1 MMLPEATLNELKS
14 LLNDTKKLFFGDAKP
29 HKFAMEGTLP
39 DGTKV
44 MIDGES
50 INVGVPVMVMDAEGN
65 TAPIAD
71 GEYEV
76 IMEEKYM
83 IVTVGG
89 LITEVK
95 GEEGEAVAPEAVAP
109 ESAPAEPA
117 PVEQPMGEGMP
128 KVDEETKV
136 KLASLEERIAKLESA
151 LGKSEEEKV
160 MAQEE
165 VGQSKQIVI
174 QLQSE
179 VEKLT
184 KSSSDLIN
192 IVDKLLN
199 SPASS
204 TTHKPKEKVVSAN
217 YATSMEE
224 FRKKY
229 MN

>member
-14 LLNDTKKLFFGDAKP
+14 LLNDTKKLFFGDAKA

-50 INVGVPVMVMDAEGN
+50 INVGIPVMVMDEQGN

-95 GEEGEAVAPEAVAP
+95 GENGEATTPDVTSPAEAMPTAPT
-109 ESAPAEPA
+109 EPA
-117 PVEQPMGEGMP
+117 PTEQPMVSAEKIQM
-128 KVDEETKV
+128 
-136 KLASLEERIAKLESA
+136 LEDRISKLESMISESA
-151 LGKSEEEKV
+151 NLQSEESSN
-160 MAQEE
+160 
-165 VGQSKQIVI
+165 SKQIVI
-174 QLQSE
+174 KLQSE
-179 VEKLT
+179 VERLT

-204 TTHKPKEKVVSAN
+204 TTHKPKEKVLSPSIGS
-217 YATSMEE
+217 TIEE

>member
-14 LLNDTKKLFFGDAKP
+14 LLNDTKKLFFGDAKA

-50 INVGVPVMVMDAEGN
+50 INVGIPVMVMDAEGN

-95 GEEGEAVAPEAVAP
+95 GENGEAPTPDVTSPAEAMPTAPT
-109 ESAPAEPA
+109 EPA
-117 PVEQPMGEGMP
+117 PTEQPMVSAEKIQM
-128 KVDEETKV
+128 
-136 KLASLEERIAKLESA
+136 LEDRISKLESMISESA
-151 LGKSEEEKV
+151 NLQSEESSN
-160 MAQEE
+160 
-165 VGQSKQIVI
+165 SKQIVI
-174 QLQSE
+174 KLQSE
-179 VEKLT
+179 VERLT

-204 TTHKPKEKVVSAN
+204 TTHKPKEKVLSPSIGS
-217 YATSMEE
+217 TIEE

>member
-1 MMLPEATLNELKS
+1 MMLPEATLNDLKS
-14 LLNDTKKLFFGDAKP
+14 LLNDTKKLFFGDAKS

-95 GEEGEAVAPEAVAP
+95 GEGEAVAPEAVAP

-136 KLASLEERIAKLESA
+136 KLASLEERISKLESA

-165 VGQSKQIVI
+165 VGKSKQIVI
-174 QLQSE
+174 QLQSD
-179 VEKLT
+179 VEKLS

-204 TTHKPKEKVVSAN
+204 TTHKPKEKVLSPSIGS
-217 YATSMEE
+217 TIEE

>member
-14 LLNDTKKLFFGDAKP
+14 LLNDTKKLFFGDAKA

-76 IMEEKYM
+76 VMEEKYM

-95 GEEGEAVAPEAVAP
+95 GEEGEAVTPDTTSPAEAMPTAPT
-109 ESAPAEPA
+109 EPA
-117 PVEQPMGEGMP
+117 PTEQPMVSAEQIKM
-128 KVDEETKV
+128 
-136 KLASLEERIAKLESA
+136 LEDRISKLESMISESA
-151 LGKSEEEKV
+151 QLQSEESSN
-160 MAQEE
+160 
-165 VGQSKQIVI
+165 SKQIVI
-174 QLQSE
+174 KLQSE
-179 VEKLT
+179 VERLT

-204 TTHKPKEKVVSAN
+204 TTHKPKEKMVSAN
-217 YATSMEE
+217 YATSIEE

-229 MN
+229 MK

>member
-14 LLNDTKKLFFGDAKP
+14 LLNDTKKLFFGDAKA

-95 GEEGEAVAPEAVAP
+95 GEGEAVAPEAVAP

-117 PVEQPMGEGMP
+117 PTEQPMGEDMP
-128 KVDEETKV
+128 KVDEEMKV
-136 KLASLEERIAKLESA
+136 KLASLEERISKLESA

-204 TTHKPKEKVVSAN
+204 STHKPKEKVLSPSIGS
-217 YATSMEE
+217 TIEE

>member
-14 LLNDTKKLFFGDAKP
+14 LLNDTKKLFFGDAKA

-50 INVGVPVMVMDAEGN
+50 INVGVPVMVMDADGN

-95 GEEGEAVAPEAVAP
+95 GEGEAVAPEAVAP
-109 ESAPAEPA
+109 ESAPAEPT
-117 PVEQPMGEGMP
+117 PTEQPMGEDMP
-128 KVDEETKV
+128 KVDEEMKV
-136 KLASLEERIAKLESA
+136 KLASLEERISKLESA

-174 QLQSE
+174 KLQSE

-204 TTHKPKEKVVSAN
+204 STHKPKEKVLSPSIGS
-217 YATSMEE
+217 TIEE

>member
-29 HKFAMEGTLP
+29 QKFAMEGTLP

-76 IMEEKYM
+76 VMEEKYM

-95 GEEGEAVAPEAVAP
+95 GEGEAVAPEAVAP

-117 PVEQPMGEGMP
+117 PTEQPMGEDMP

-136 KLASLEERIAKLESA
+136 KLASLEERISKLESA

-174 QLQSE
+174 QLQSD

-204 TTHKPKEKVVSAN
+204 STHKPKEKILSPSIGS
-217 YATSMEE
+217 TIEE

>member
-29 HKFAMEGTLP
+29 QKFAMEGTLP

-76 IMEEKYM
+76 VMEEKYM

-95 GEEGEAVAPEAVAP
+95 GEGEAVAPEAVAP

-117 PVEQPMGEGMP
+117 PIEQPMGEDMP

-136 KLASLEERIAKLESA
+136 KLASLEERISKLESA

-174 QLQSE
+174 QLQSD

-204 TTHKPKEKVVSAN
+204 STHKPKEKVLSPSIGS
-217 YATSMEE
+217 TIEE

>member
-29 HKFAMEGTLP
+29 QKFAMEGTLP

-76 IMEEKYM
+76 VMEEKYM

-95 GEEGEAVAPEAVAP
+95 GEGEAVAPEAVAP

-117 PVEQPMGEGMP
+117 PTEQPMGEDMP

-136 KLASLEERIAKLESA
+136 KLASLEERISKLESA

-174 QLQSE
+174 QLQSD

-204 TTHKPKEKVVSAN
+204 STHKPKEKVLSPSIGS
-217 YATSMEE
+217 TIEE

>member
-29 HKFAMEGTLP
+29 QKFAMEGTLP

-44 MIDGES
+44 MIDGNE

-76 IMEEKYM
+76 VMEEKYM

-95 GEEGEAVAPEAVAP
+95 GEGEAVAPEAVAP

-117 PVEQPMGEGMP
+117 PTEQPMGEDMP

-136 KLASLEERIAKLESA
+136 KLASLEERISKLESA

-174 QLQSE
+174 QLQSD

-204 TTHKPKEKVVSAN
+204 STHKPKEKVLSPSIGS
-217 YATSMEE
+217 TIEE

>member
-1 MMLPEATLNELKS
+1 MLPEATLNELKS
-14 LLNDTKKLFFGDAKP
+14 LLNDTKKLFFGDAKS

-95 GEEGEAVAPEAVAP
+95 GEGEAVAPEAVAP
-109 ESAPAEPA
+109 ESAPAEPT
-117 PVEQPMGEGMP
+117 PTEQPMGEDMP
-128 KVDEETKV
+128 KVDEEMKV
-136 KLASLEERIAKLESA
+136 KLASLEERISKLESA

-174 QLQSE
+174 KLQSE

-204 TTHKPKEKVVSAN
+204 STHKPKEKVLSPSIGS
-217 YATSMEE
+217 TIEE

>member
-95 GEEGEAVAPEAVAP
+95 GEGEAVAPEAVAP

-117 PVEQPMGEGMP
+117 PTEQPMGEDMP
-128 KVDEETKV
+128 KVDEEMKV
-136 KLASLEERIAKLESA
+136 KLASLEERISKLESA

-174 QLQSE
+174 KLQSE

-204 TTHKPKEKVVSAN
+204 STHKPKEKVLSPSIGS
-217 YATSMEE
+217 TIEE

>member
-14 LLNDTKKLFFGDAKP
+14 LLNDTKKLFFGDAKSQ
-29 HKFAMEGTLP
+29 KFAMEGTLP

-44 MIDGES
+44 MIDGNE
-50 INVGVPVMVMDAEGN
+50 INVGVPVMVMDEQGN

-76 IMEEKYM
+76 VMEEKYM

-95 GEEGEAVAPEAVAP
+95 NESGEAVIPDTTSPA
-109 ESAPAEPA
+109 ESAPSAPTEPA
-117 PVEQPMGEGMP
+117 PTEQPMVSAEQIKM
-128 KVDEETKV
+128 
-136 KLASLEERIAKLESA
+136 LEDRISKLESMISESA
-151 LGKSEEEKV
+151 QLQSEEV
-160 MAQEE
+160 SN
-165 VGQSKQIVI
+165 SKQIVI
-174 QLQSE
+174 KLQSQIE
-179 VEKLT
+179 KIEAENEKLT
-184 KSSSDLIN
+184 KSSGDLIN
-192 IVDKLLN
+192 IVEKLLN

-204 TTHKPKEKVVSAN
+204 TTYKPKEKVVSAN
-217 YATSMEE
+217 YANTMEE

>member
-14 LLNDTKKLFFGDAKP
+14 LLNDTKKLFFGDAKA

-50 INVGVPVMVMDAEGN
+50 INVGVPVMVMDADGN

-95 GEEGEAVAPEAVAP
+95 GEGEAVAPEAVAP

-117 PVEQPMGEGMP
+117 PTEQPMGEDMP
-128 KVDEETKV
+128 KVDEEMKV
-136 KLASLEERIAKLESA
+136 KLASLEERISKLESA

-174 QLQSE
+174 KLQSE

-204 TTHKPKEKVVSAN
+204 STHKPKEKVLSPSIGS
-217 YATSMEE
+217 TIEE

>member
-14 LLNDTKKLFFGDAKP
+14 LINDTKKLFFGEEKS

-44 MIDGES
+44 MIDGDA
-50 INVGVPVMVMDAEGN
+50 INVGVPVMVTDADGN

-95 GEEGEAVAPEAVAP
+95 GEQGEAVAPEAVAP
-109 ESAPAEPA
+109 ESAPAESAPA
-117 PVEQPMGEGMP
+117 EQPMGEDMP
-128 KVDEETKV
+128 KVDEEMKV
-136 KLASLEERIAKLESA
+136 KLASLEERISKLESA

-165 VGQSKQIVI
+165 VGKSKQIVI
-174 QLQSE
+174 QLQSD
-179 VEKLT
+179 VEKLS

-192 IVDKLLN
+192 IVEKLLN

-204 TTHKPKEKVVSAN
+204 TTHKPKEKVLSPSVGS
-217 YATSMEE
+217 TIEE

>member
-14 LLNDTKKLFFGDAKP
+14 LINDTKKLFFGEEKS
-29 HKFAMEGTLP
+29 HKFGMEGTLP

-44 MIDGES
+44 MIDGNE
-50 INVGVPVMVMDAEGN
+50 INVGIPVMVTDAEGN

-95 GEEGEAVAPEAVAP
+95 GEQGEAVAPEAVAP
-109 ESAPAEPA
+109 ESAPAESAPA
-117 PVEQPMGEGMP
+117 PTEQPMVSAEQIQM
-128 KVDEETKV
+128 
-136 KLASLEERIAKLESA
+136 LEDRISKLESMI
-151 LGKSEEEKV
+151 SESAQMTNEEISN
-160 MAQEE
+160 
-165 VGQSKQIVI
+165 SKQIVI
-174 QLQSE
+174 KLQSQIE
-179 VEKLT
+179 KVEAENEKLT
-184 KSSSDLIN
+184 KSSGDLIN
-192 IVDKLLN
+192 IVEKLLN

-204 TTHKPKEKVVSAN
+204 TTHKPKEKVLSPSIGS
-217 YATSMEE
+217 TIEE

>member
-14 LLNDTKKLFFGDAKP
+14 LLNDTKNLFFGSAKP

-44 MIDGES
+44 TIDGNE
-50 INVGVPVMVMDAEGN
+50 INVGVPVMVIDADGN

-95 GEEGEAVAPEAVAP
+95 GENGDAVMPEAVAP
-109 ESAPAEPA
+109 ESAPAEPTPA
-117 PVEQPMGEGMP
+117 PIEQPMVSAEQIQM
-128 KVDEETKV
+128 
-136 KLASLEERIAKLESA
+136 LEDRISKLESMI
-151 LGKSEEEKV
+151 SES
-160 MAQEE
+160 AQLQTEE
-165 VGQSKQIVI
+165 VSNSKQIVI
-174 QLQSE
+174 KLQSQI
-179 VEKLT
+179 EKIEAENERLT
-184 KSSSDLIN
+184 KSSGDLIN
-192 IVDKLLN
+192 IVEKLLN
-199 SPASS
+199 SPSSS
-204 TTHKPKEKVVSAN
+204 TTHKPKEKVLSASSVN
-217 YATSMEE
+217 TMEE

>member
-14 LLNDTKKLFFGDAKP
+14 LLNDTKKLFFGDAKS

-95 GEEGEAVAPEAVAP
+95 GEGEAVAPEAVAP
-109 ESAPAEPA
+109 ESAPAEPT
-117 PVEQPMGEGMP
+117 PTEQPMGEDMP
-128 KVDEETKV
+128 KVDEEMKV
-136 KLASLEERIAKLESA
+136 KLASLEERISKLESA

-165 VGQSKQIVI
+165 VGKSKQIVI
-174 QLQSE
+174 QLQSD
-179 VEKLT
+179 VEKLS

-204 TTHKPKEKVVSAN
+204 TTHKPKEKVLSPSIGS
-217 YATSMEE
+217 TIEE

>member
-29 HKFAMEGTLP
+29 QKFAMEGTLP

-44 MIDGES
+44 MIDGNE

-95 GEEGEAVAPEAVAP
+95 GEGEAVAPEAVAP

-117 PVEQPMGEGMP
+117 PTEQPMGEDMP
-128 KVDEETKV
+128 KMDEETKV
-136 KLASLEERIAKLESA
+136 KLASLEERISKLESA

-174 QLQSE
+174 KLQSE

-204 TTHKPKEKVVSAN
+204 STHKPKEKILSPSIGS
-217 YATSMEE
+217 TIEE

>member
-14 LLNDTKKLFFGDAKP
+14 LLNDTKKLFFGDAKA

-44 MIDGES
+44 MIDGNE

-76 IMEEKYM
+76 VMEEKYM

-95 GEEGEAVAPEAVAP
+95 GEEGEAVSPDVTSPAEAMPTAPT
-109 ESAPAEPA
+109 EPA
-117 PVEQPMGEGMP
+117 PTEQPMVSAEKIQM
-128 KVDEETKV
+128 
-136 KLASLEERIAKLESA
+136 LEDRISKLESMISESA
-151 LGKSEEEKV
+151 QLQSEESSN
-160 MAQEE
+160 
-165 VGQSKQIVI
+165 SKQIVI
-174 QLQSE
+174 KLQSE
-179 VEKLT
+179 VERLT

-204 TTHKPKEKVVSAN
+204 TTHKPKEKVLSPSIGS
-217 YATSMEE
+217 TIEE

>member
-14 LLNDTKKLFFGDAKP
+14 LLNDTKKLFFGDAKA

-44 MIDGES
+44 MIDGNE

-76 IMEEKYM
+76 VMEEKYM

-95 GEEGEAVAPEAVAP
+95 GEEGEAVAPDVTSPAEAMPTAP
-109 ESAPAEPA
+109 TEPA
-117 PVEQPMGEGMP
+117 PTEQPMVSAEQIKM
-128 KVDEETKV
+128 
-136 KLASLEERIAKLESA
+136 LEERISKLESMISESA
-151 LGKSEEEKV
+151 QLQSEESSN
-160 MAQEE
+160 
-165 VGQSKQIVI
+165 SKQIVI
-174 QLQSE
+174 KLQSE
-179 VEKLT
+179 VERLT

-204 TTHKPKEKVVSAN
+204 TTHKPKEKVLSPSIGS
-217 YATSMEE
+217 TIEE

>member
-14 LLNDTKKLFFGDAKP
+14 LLNDTKKLFFGDAKA

-50 INVGVPVMVMDAEGN
+50 INVGVPVMVMDADGN

-95 GEEGEAVAPEAVAP
+95 GEGEAVAPEAVAP

-117 PVEQPMGEGMP
+117 PTEQPMGEDMP
-128 KVDEETKV
+128 KVDEEMKV
-136 KLASLEERIAKLESA
+136 KLASLEERISKLESA

-174 QLQSE
+174 KLQSE

-204 TTHKPKEKVVSAN
+204 STHKPKEKILSPSIGS
-217 YATSMEE
+217 TIEE

>member
-14 LLNDTKKLFFGDAKP
+14 LLNDTKKLFFGDAKA

-76 IMEEKYM
+76 VMEEKYM

-95 GEEGEAVAPEAVAP
+95 GEGEAVAPEAVAP

-117 PVEQPMGEGMP
+117 PTEQPMGEDMP
-128 KVDEETKV
+128 KVDEEMKV
-136 KLASLEERIAKLESA
+136 KLASLEERISKLESA
-151 LGKSEEEKV
+151 LDKSEEEKV

-174 QLQSE
+174 KLQSE

-204 TTHKPKEKVVSAN
+204 STHKPKEKVLSPSIGS
-217 YATSMEE
+217 TIEE

>member
-76 IMEEKYM
+76 VMEEKYM

-95 GEEGEAVAPEAVAP
+95 GEGEAVAPEAVAP

-117 PVEQPMGEGMP
+117 PTEQPMGEDMP
-128 KVDEETKV
+128 KMDEETKV
-136 KLASLEERIAKLESA
+136 KLASLEERISKLESA

-174 QLQSE
+174 KLQSE

-204 TTHKPKEKVVSAN
+204 STHKPKEKVLSPSIGS
-217 YATSMEE
+217 TIEE

>member
-44 MIDGES
+44 MIDGNE

-76 IMEEKYM
+76 VMEEKYM

-95 GEEGEAVAPEAVAP
+95 GEEGEAVTPDTTSPAEAMPTAPT
-109 ESAPAEPA
+109 EPA
-117 PVEQPMGEGMP
+117 PVEQPMVSAEQIKM
-128 KVDEETKV
+128 
-136 KLASLEERIAKLESA
+136 LEDRISKLESMISESA
-151 LGKSEEEKV
+151 QLQSEESSN
-160 MAQEE
+160 
-165 VGQSKQIVI
+165 SKQIVI
-174 QLQSE
+174 KLQSE
-179 VEKLT
+179 VERLT
-184 KSSSDLIN
+184 QSSSDLIN

-217 YATSMEE
+217 YATSIEE

-229 MN
+229 MK

>member
-14 LLNDTKKLFFGDAKP
+14 LLNDTKKLFFGDAKS

-44 MIDGES
+44 MIDGNE

-95 GEEGEAVAPEAVAP
+95 GEGEAVAPEAVAP

-117 PVEQPMGEGMP
+117 PTEQPMGEDMP
-128 KVDEETKV
+128 KMDEETKV
-136 KLASLEERIAKLESA
+136 KLASLEERISKLESA

-174 QLQSE
+174 KLQSE

-204 TTHKPKEKVVSAN
+204 STHKPKEKVLSPSIGS
-217 YATSMEE
+217 TIEE

>member
-14 LLNDTKKLFFGDAKP
+14 LLNDTKKLFFGDAKS

-50 INVGVPVMVMDAEGN
+50 INVGVPVMVMDADGN

-95 GEEGEAVAPEAVAP
+95 GEGEAVAPEAVAP

-117 PVEQPMGEGMP
+117 PTEQPMGEDMP
-128 KVDEETKV
+128 KVDEEMKV
-136 KLASLEERIAKLESA
+136 KLASLEERISKLESA

-174 QLQSE
+174 KLQSE

-204 TTHKPKEKVVSAN
+204 STHKPKEKILSPSIGS
-217 YATSMEE
+217 TIEE